1 MASEEEQ
8 SLDELRTVI
17 RTCPVIDNHAHNLLR
32 PSKLRTYEFLTSTT
46 EATGDALEDTP
57 RSLSHLRAV
66 RQLRELYG
74 CDRNAGWGELMR
86 KRQALLHEDP
96 DALIRK
102 CLEGTHTILMDDGI
116 NDDQTVHPFHWH
128 DQFTVGP
135 TKRIVRIETVAAN
148 IMRDLHEKGALPSGD
163 AISVYEDCSEAWIV
177 FLGAFEAAIAEEIRD
192 DLVCGFKSVIC
203 YRTGLHIRLDLE
215 IEVAANGLHA
225 FQKSY
230 LPDCVSRNFR
240 IDDKGMNDCLVIS
253 VCKLLAANYKEYA
266 IAKPIQFHTGLG
278 DNDINLIHANPA
290 YMQSLIKQ
298 FPTVQ
303 FVLLHSSYP
312 YTREAGYLATVYKN
326 AYLDIGEVFPMVG
339 RDGQMAILREA
350 FELTPISK
358 ILWSTDGHHFPET
371 YWLGN
376 KQFRECL
383 ETLLVDYVEKGDLT
397 VKEAIDATRD
407 IMFYNSK
414 ALYNLDVSLEN
425 APSRKVSH
433 TTSQS

>member
-1 MASEEEQ
+1 MHPEAHRSVLAPRLRLSCLLGGFITERSE
-8 SLDELRTVI
+8 
-17 RTCPVIDNHAHNLLR
+17 
-32 PSKLRTYEFLTSTT
+32 
-46 EATGDALEDTP
+46 P
-57 RSLSHLRAV
+57 RSTSDAFSRPECNKAMFLAA
-66 RQLRELYG
+66 REPHWRRRSAALCVYVLQP
-74 CDRNAGWGELMR
+74 GELLS
-86 KRQALLHEDP
+86 A
-96 DALIRK
+96 
-102 CLEGTHTILMDDGI
+102 EGTHTILMDDGI

-163 AISVYEDCSEAWIV
+163 AIS
-177 FLGAFEAAIAEEIRD
+177 
-192 DLVCGFKSVIC
+192 
-203 YRTGLHIRLDLE
+203 
-215 IEVAANGLHA
+215 
-225 FQKSY
+225 
-230 LPDCVSRNFR
+230 
-240 IDDKGMNDCLVIS
+240 
-253 VCKLLAANYKEYA
+253 
-266 IAKPIQFHTGLG
+266 
-278 DNDINLIHANPA
+278 
-290 YMQSLIKQ
+290 